1 MLTARGSGR
10 LNSGGRNGL
19 TEEGCELSDKIMTC
33 TVCVLTVLAVVRCS
47 SFGVTDVMVVHR
59 PLLYEIQYSG
69 SLAAS

>member
-1 MLTARGSGR
+1 
-10 LNSGGRNGL
+10 
-19 TEEGCELSDKIMTC
+19 LSDKIMTY

-47 SFGVTDVMVVHR
+47 SFGVTEVMVVHR